1 MSVNVNS
8 DNRVAD
14 IMSDLK
20 RHMQHCRECQGAVK
34 AYDYDAMCKRSRW
47 LIVAAVAQF
56 DSVIPR
62 RLSAARKKQSVFY
75 ACPDLGAH
83 SKTYALTAEPLM
95 AVGIQES
102 LF

>member
-1 MSVNVNS
+1 MAVNVNS

-14 IMSDLK
+14 IMADIT
-20 RHMQHCRECQGAVK
+20 RHMKHCRDCQGAVRVR
-34 AYDYDAMCKRSRW
+34 DYDLMCKVCKALLLS
-47 LIVAAVAQF
+47 AVAQF
-56 DSVIPR
+56 STVIPR
-62 RLSAARKKQSVFY
+62 RLAAARRNQKVFY

-83 SKTYALTAEPLM
+83 SKTYAMTAEPLV

>member
-1 MSVNVNS
+1 MPVNVNS

-20 RHMQHCRECQGAVK
+20 RHMAHCLNCKGAIKAREYNALCPMTQMLLI
-34 AYDYDAMCKRSRW
+34 DA
-47 LIVAAVAQF
+47 AQQF

-62 RLSAARKKQSVFY
+62 RLKAARKGQRVFY

-83 SKTYALTAEPLM
+83 SKAYAMTAEPLV
-95 AVGIQES
+95 AVGIQEG